1 MLKHAKWEPY
11 VLVDEENGNVLALLG
26 EAVKGLLDGV
36 GFGLVVYNEV
46 VLLSI
51 RWVGNVLHSKIR
63 RRSRIRRCMKRSY
76 TNTSEQDAGHRVL
89 EIECQRCRSESAL
102 DSDHL
107 IANNSKELAILVC
120 GLWKSHIVLFPSSTR
135 NVAVARA
142 VCRAASWRS
151 RRLTPMTPTSL
162 FASPNIQTLCAFF
175 HAFPLIDQS
184 ARCDIGSLRHATH
197 HPSRSPVRTYQGL
210 PQPLRPSPLDCRR
223 TT

>member
-1 MLKHAKWEPY
+1 

-26 EAVKGLLDGV
+26 EAVEGLLDGV
-36 GFGLVVYNEV
+36 GFGLVIYDEV

-51 RWVGNVLHSKIR
+51 RRVGNVLYSKIR
-63 RRSRIRRCMKRSY
+63 GRSRARLFRRRSY
-76 TNTSEQDAGHRVL
+76 TDTSEQDARHRVL
-89 EIECQRCRSESAL
+89 EIECQQCRSASAL
-102 DSDHL
+102 SSSYL
-107 IANNSKELAILVC
+107 IADNSKELAVLVC

-175 HAFPLIDQS
+175 HAFPLTHQS
-184 ARCDIGSLRHATH
+184 TL
-197 HPSRSPVRTYQGL
+197 
-210 PQPLRPSPLDCRR
+210 
-223 TT
+223 